1 MDRFTLG
8 IFSLTLSIALYLLIV
23 LGVLHFFTQENPT
36 KIAIKAQSI
45 DIMISE
51 PKKEMKK
58 VVTKKR
64 VEKKSTPKK
73 HKKSGSKSP
82 KKRANIK
89 NLFASLDTK
98 SLHAET
104 PKRKSTEVSRFKGK
118 GGKKAQKLL
127 EKLQLKEFQPAQE
140 KSIKSVEGK
149 QDPYL
154 EKVYKILYTYWI
166 PSKESAGAQ
175 AKVKIIIDTQGN
187 FDYKVLQYSN
197 NETFNEELDEYLQ
210 AMKSEHFPKPDQKR
224 ELTVLFVAKD

>member
-8 IFSLTLSIALYLLIV
+8 LFSFTLSVAIYLLIV
-23 LGVLHFFTQENPT
+23 LGLFHFFNEENPT
-36 KIAIKAQSI
+36 KISIKAQSI
-45 DIMISE
+45 DVMISE
-51 PKKEMKK
+51 PKKELKK
-58 VVTKKR
+58 VVAKKR
-64 VEKKSTPKK
+64 VEKKRIPKK
-73 HKKSGSKSP
+73 SRKSGSQSP

-89 NLFASLDTK
+89 NLFASLDTR
-98 SLHAET
+98 SLQTKT
-104 PKRKSTEVSRFKGK
+104 PKQKSAEVSKFRGK

-127 EKLQLKEFQPAQE
+127 EKLQLKEFQPAHE

-149 QDPYL
+149 KDPYL

-175 AKVKIIIDTQGN
+175 AKVKIIIDTKGN
-187 FDYKVLQYSN
+187 FDYQVLQYSN

-210 AMKSEHFPKPDQKR
+210 TMKSEHFPKPAQKR